1 MIRILPC
8 FLVFLLCTVSVA
20 HAQIRGAVLDSL
32 TRKPLMEASV
42 SLLSARDSSL
52 VTFSITD
59 GDGRFSLSRVPAGS
73 YRLLITFVGYQNGTK
88 TITIT
93 GADADAGTILMLP
106 ATKTLNEVIITGERA
121 PVAVRGDTT
130 EFNAGSFKTR
140 PNAQLEDL
148 LKKLPGVEVDHDGTI
163 KAQGQTVKKV
173 LVDGKPFFG
182 DDPKMATRN
191 LPADIVDKVQLFSQQ
206 SEQSQFSG
214 VDDGERNQTINIST
228 RPDKRKG
235 TFGQQSAG
243 AGTDNRYA
251 ARASINRFNGK
262 QQVSAIGQANNINQ
276 QNFTAQDVNPGG
288 GGSFGGQGISVQSG
302 QGRGGGFNNNT
313 GGGNQTAIVRSLLG
327 GLNYRDSWGKR
338 TDVAASYFLND
349 TRTLTNRQSRRETR
363 LTDSSFVTNQRS
375 NSDRQNQNHR
385 LNLRLES
392 RLDTFT
398 TLRFIPNFTVSRSSN
413 GSQTNSQTFGTRNQ
427 PLNSSLANNNSTGN
441 GLSGGTNV
449 LLLRKFQKRGR
460 TISVNYSLN
469 LNNQDT
475 DGINQSQNS
484 FAGSETTNPARIINQ
499 RNDQITN
506 SMTNGLTVSYTE
518 PLNLRQ
524 TFEFHYALSADQ
536 NTSDRAVNDFT
547 EATGGY
553 DRPNRQLTNRFENT
567 FLTNRIGSTW
577 QTRRLKYSYAVGFDM
592 QQSGLET
599 RNQTRDT
606 TFTRQYTSFLPNAL
620 FTYTFA
626 KSRSFRFNYRTRI
639 NAPSVSQLQP
649 VTDNTNPL
657 NIRLGNSNL
666 RPEFGHTAS
675 LFYNN
680 FQATNS
686 RSLFASL
693 TGSLTKHK
701 IVNATTINR
710 VGAQTTQPIN
720 VEGNK
725 SMSGFVALGRP
736 LLFKSFK
743 ANLNLR
749 TSAAYDRGQNFLNGR
764 ANKSDSWQL
773 SQSVSLNSNFNEKF
787 EFSFGGAISYQTAV
801 YSLQPTQN
809 TEFLNPSVTAD
820 VYWQLPFRFVLS
832 SDVAYQSYAG
842 KSAGLN
848 QSFALWN
855 AAISRQ
861 LFKNQQGEIRLSG
874 YDLLNQ
880 NRSVVRNVT
889 DTYVE
894 EVQSRVLNRYF
905 MLSFVYNLRN
915 FTGKSPQMQ
924 MPGEGNGERRNGGQ
938 RQNGGGG
945 QGRGRQRF

>member
-1 MIRILPC
+1 MRPAQLILFAVL
-8 FLVFLLCTVSVA
+8 FLATVSVA
-20 HAQIRGAVLDSL
+20 QAQIRGAVLDSL

-52 VTFSITD
+52 ITFSITD
-59 GDGRFSLSRVPAGS
+59 GDGRFSLSRVPSGS
-73 YRLLITFVGYQNGTK
+73 YRLLITFVGYRNGSK
-88 TITIT
+88 TIVTT
-93 GADADAGTILMLP
+93 GADADAGTVWMLP
-106 ATKTLNEVIITGERA
+106 ATKTLNEVVITAERA

-140 PNAQLEDL
+140 PNAQVEEL
-148 LKKLPGVEVDHDGTI
+148 LKKLPGVEVDRDGNI

-191 LPADIVDKVQLFSQQ
+191 LPADIVDKIQLFSQQ

-235 TFGQQSAG
+235 TFGQQAAG
-243 AGTDNRYA
+243 IGPAQNGNPERYQ
-251 ARASINRFNGK
+251 ARVSLNRFSGVR
-262 QQVSAIGQANNINQ
+262 QLSFIGQANNINQ
-276 QNFTAQDVNPGG
+276 QNFTAQDMSLGN
-288 GGSFGGQGISVQSG
+288 GQNG
-302 QGRGGGFNNNT
+302 QGRGGGFSNNS
-313 GGGNQTAIVRSLLG
+313 GGGNQNAVIRSVLG
-327 GLNYRDSWGKR
+327 GLNFRDTWNK

-349 TRTLTNRQSRRETR
+349 TRTLTNQQSRRQTR
-363 LTDSSFVTNQRS
+363 LTDSSFVTNQGS
-375 NSDRQNQNHR
+375 NSDNRNQNHR
-385 LNLRLES
+385 FNLRLES

-398 TLRFIPNFTVSRSSN
+398 TLRVIPNFTVSRSAYN
-413 GSQTNSQTFGTRNQ
+413 SQTNSQTFGTRNQ
-427 PLNSSLANNNSTGN
+427 PLNTSLANYASTGN

-449 LLLRKFQKRGR
+449 LLLRKFRQRGR
-460 TISVNYSLN
+460 TLSFNYSLN
-469 LNNQDT
+469 LNNQT
-475 DGINQSQNS
+475 TNGINQSQNS

-499 RNDQITN
+499 RNDQISR
-506 SMTNGLTVSYTE
+506 SMTNGLTVSYTQ

-524 TFEFHYALSADQ
+524 TLEFHYGLSANQ
-536 NTSDRAVNDFT
+536 NTSDRAVSDFS
-547 EATGGY
+547 EATGSY

-577 QTRRLKYSYAVGFDM
+577 QTRRLKYSYAVGFDV

-606 TFTRQYTSFLPNAL
+606 SFTRQYTNFLPNAL
-620 FTYTFA
+620 FTYNFA
-626 KSRSFRFNYRTRI
+626 KSRTLRFTYRTRI

-649 VTDNTNPL
+649 VTDNSNPL
-657 NIRLGNSNL
+657 NIRLGNPNL
-666 RPEFGHTAS
+666 RPEFGHTAT
-675 LFYNN
+675 LAYNN
-680 FQATNS
+680 FQATTS
-686 RSLFASL
+686 RSLFATL
-693 TGSLTKHK
+693 TGSLTQHK

-725 SMSGFVALGRP
+725 SVSGFVALGRP
-736 LLFKSFK
+736 VLFRSFK

-749 TSAAYDRGQNFLNGR
+749 TNAGYDRGQSFLNGT

-773 SQSVSLNSNFNEKF
+773 SQSASLNSNFNDKF
-787 EFSFGGAISYQTAV
+787 EFSIGGAISYQTAV

-820 VYWQLPFRFVLS
+820 VYWQLPFRLELQ

-861 LFKNQQGEIRLSG
+861 VFKNRQGEIKLSV

-915 FTGKSPQMQ
+915 FTGNAPQMR
-924 MPGEGNGERRNGGQ
+924 MPGMGGEERRNGGQ

-945 QGRGRQRF
+945 QGGGRQRF